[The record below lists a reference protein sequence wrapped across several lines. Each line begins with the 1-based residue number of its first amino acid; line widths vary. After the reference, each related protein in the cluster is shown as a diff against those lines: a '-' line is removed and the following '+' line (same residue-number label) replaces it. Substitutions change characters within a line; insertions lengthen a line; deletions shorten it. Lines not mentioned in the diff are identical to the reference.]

1 MERERKRNKLRDCD
15 YTTFVIW
22 RLDCVSVKHSTSI
35 EDWYERYKMY
45 EKMVLFTSDETNE
58 EEEEK
63 THAECKGKGDTSH
76 LLQSQQ

>member
-1 MERERKRNKLRDCD
+1 MERERNKLRDCD
-15 YTTFVIW
+15 YKTFVIW
-22 RLDCVSVKHSTSI
+22 LDCVSVKQSTSI

-63 THAECKGKGDTSH
+63 NHAECIGKCDTSH